1 MRTNYDLENVW
12 AKSIIESPMKPNR
25 FILLLSITLVSLSA
39 ILFSIQY
46 LVFRDTRDTFFYLFQ
61 DVAFLPMQVMLVTI
75 VLDRIMRI
83 TEKRERLT
91 KQNMVIGTFFS
102 EMGAELLKYF
112 SSVDP
117 NIESVRE
124 NLVVKGSWIDKD
136 YKAASMHLAAYQPG
150 ISIDKVN
157 FEEFKTTLVGHRV
170 FLLGLLENQN
180 LLEHERFTD
189 VLWATFHLLEELMYR
204 KDFSQSPRSDLEHLA
219 GDMKRAYQNL
229 ICQWID
235 YMQHLKVSYPY
246 LFSLAQR
253 TNPFDPTS
261 KVEVAGK

>member
-1 MRTNYDLENVW
+1 
-12 AKSIIESPMKPNR
+12 MKPNR
-25 FILLLSITLVSLSA
+25 FIFFLVITLVSLSV
-39 ILFSIQY
+39 ILFLFQY
-46 LVFRDTRDTFFYLFQ
+46 LAFHDTRDTFFYLFQ
-61 DVAFLPMQVMLVTI
+61 DIAFLPVQVLLVTL
-75 VLDRIMRI
+75 VLERILRI

-102 EMGAELLKYF
+102 EMGAGLLKYF
-112 SSVDP
+112 SSIDP
-117 NIESVRE
+117 NIESIRE
-124 NLVVKGSWIDKD
+124 KLIIKGTWTGKD
-136 YKAASMHLAAYQPG
+136 YKAASARLAAYQPG
-150 ISIDKVN
+150 IALEKVK
-157 FEEFKTTLVGHRV
+157 FEEFKRTLVGHRN

-204 KDFSQSPRSDLEHLA
+204 KDFSESPKSDLEHLA

-246 LFSLAQR
+246 LFSLALR
-253 TNPFDPTS
+253 TNPFDPES
-261 KVEVAGK
+261 KVEVTEK